1 MPSSQLTQAGC
12 PSRSAQFQKVGIKIF
27 AGATKWENRQSL
39 SLYIH
44 SRKCVC
50 APERRN
56 FYYIDKITQMSPVD
70 GPIVLVSE
78 IYLAHTTDENI
89 SKGQPSR
96 ANGLGGVALI
106 VLRILI
112 YII

>member
-50 APERRN
+50 APEGRN
-56 FYYIDKITQMSPVD
+56 FYYIDKINQMSPID
-70 GPIVLVSE
+70 GAIGLKMN
-78 IYLAHTTDENI
+78 INLTQTHLDNI
-89 SKGQPSR
+89 SEVQPSK
-96 ANGLGGVALI
+96 ANGLGGV
-106 VLRILI
+106 R
-112 YII
+112 